1 MRYLVTSFYGL
12 FHIQTSVKVAGSSY
26 TVRTVYGAVL
36 MLLAIL
42 ASSLIFHST
51 TYAAPGDPISIPDAN
66 FEACVLDEV
75 THANPTYVT
84 EAEAAA
90 YNGLL
95 DCGQSGVS
103 SVEGLHFFTAVTVLY
118 LLDNSISDLSPLA
131 GLTNLTYLHL
141 GENSISD
148 LSPLAG
154 LTNLT
159 SLTLGEN
166 SISDLSPLA
175 GLTNLTTLQ
184 LHVNSI
190 SDLSPLAGL
199 TNLTGLQLSEN
210 SISDLSPL
218 AGLTN
223 LTTLHLYENSISD
236 LSPLAGLTNLT
247 SLYLHKNSISDLSP
261 LAGLTNLT
269 YLWIGY
275 NSISDISPLSN
286 LASLTSL
293 LIGGNSISL
302 PSLAWGVSQSNPLK
316 GLDGNPLVPTSS
328 SSAFA
333 YDTLSN
339 SWLFSAGGTY
349 SVAYTQSV
357 TLGSATTTFSGVITQ
372 SQEGAAGA
380 IPGVPNTGSFM
391 AFANPIAVAILGLIS
406 TIALAY
412 LVHGKK
418 RHNHK

>member
-175 GLTNLTTLQ
+175 GLTNLTTLH
-184 LHVNSI
+184 LY
-190 SDLSPLAGL
+190 
-199 TNLTGLQLSEN
+199 EN

-247 SLYLHKNSISDLSP
+247 TLHLYENSISDLSP

>member
-118 LLDNSISDLSPLA
+118 LLD
-131 GLTNLTYLHL
+131 
-141 GENSISD
+141 
-148 LSPLAG
+148 
-154 LTNLT
+154 
-159 SLTLGEN
+159 
-166 SISDLSPLA
+166 
-175 GLTNLTTLQ
+175 
-184 LHVNSI
+184 
-190 SDLSPLAGL
+190 
-199 TNLTGLQLSEN
+199 
-210 SISDLSPL
+210 
-218 AGLTN
+218 
-223 LTTLHLYENSISD
+223 
-236 LSPLAGLTNLT
+236 
-247 SLYLHKNSISDLSP
+247 NSISDLSP

>member
-159 SLTLGEN
+159 SLTLG
-166 SISDLSPLA
+166 
-175 GLTNLTTLQ
+175 
-184 LHVNSI
+184 
-190 SDLSPLAGL
+190 
-199 TNLTGLQLSEN
+199 
-210 SISDLSPL
+210 
-218 AGLTN
+218 
-223 LTTLHLYENSISD
+223 ENSISD

>member
-159 SLTLGEN
+159 
-166 SISDLSPLA
+166 
-175 GLTNLTTLQ
+175 
-184 LHVNSI
+184 
-190 SDLSPLAGL
+190 
-199 TNLTGLQLSEN
+199 
-210 SISDLSPL
+210 
-218 AGLTN
+218 
-223 LTTLHLYENSISD
+223 TLHLYE
-236 LSPLAGLTNLT
+236 
-247 SLYLHKNSISDLSP
+247 NSISDLSP

>member
-159 SLTLGEN
+159 SLTLG
-166 SISDLSPLA
+166 
-175 GLTNLTTLQ
+175 
-184 LHVNSI
+184 
-190 SDLSPLAGL
+190 
-199 TNLTGLQLSEN
+199 EN

>member
-131 GLTNLTYLHL
+131 GLTNLT
-141 GENSISD
+141 
-148 LSPLAG
+148 
-154 LTNLT
+154 
-159 SLTLGEN
+159 
-166 SISDLSPLA
+166 
-175 GLTNLTTLQ
+175 
-184 LHVNSI
+184 
-190 SDLSPLAGL
+190 
-199 TNLTGLQLSEN
+199 
-210 SISDLSPL
+210 
-218 AGLTN
+218 
-223 LTTLHLYENSISD
+223 TLHLYE
-236 LSPLAGLTNLT
+236 
-247 SLYLHKNSISDLSP
+247 NSISDLSP

>member
-141 GENSISD
+141 GE
-148 LSPLAG
+148 
-154 LTNLT
+154 
-159 SLTLGEN
+159 
-166 SISDLSPLA
+166 
-175 GLTNLTTLQ
+175 
-184 LHVNSI
+184 
-190 SDLSPLAGL
+190 
-199 TNLTGLQLSEN
+199 
-210 SISDLSPL
+210 
-218 AGLTN
+218 
-223 LTTLHLYENSISD
+223 
-236 LSPLAGLTNLT
+236 
-247 SLYLHKNSISDLSP
+247 NSISDLSP